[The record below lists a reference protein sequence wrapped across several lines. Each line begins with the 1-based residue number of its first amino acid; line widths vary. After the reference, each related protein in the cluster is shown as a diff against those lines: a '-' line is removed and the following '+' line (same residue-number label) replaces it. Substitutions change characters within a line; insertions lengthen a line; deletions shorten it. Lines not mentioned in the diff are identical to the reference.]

1 MEIHRLSEEVVHQ
14 IAAGEVLE
22 RPANLV
28 KELVENSIDANATY
42 VKVKVSKDVRN
53 FVIQDNGKGIAK
65 TDLPLALERHATSK
79 ISTTADLWELSTF
92 GFRGEALSCV
102 AAVSDLKII
111 SQQKGRDSFEIT
123 SHFGKI
129 SKPSVSTGVE
139 GTTIHINDLFE
150 NVPARL
156 KFLKTEAGELQQI
169 KKVFRAFALSYP
181 GVHFQLFYEDR
192 MLLDLPLQNERKH
205 RVENLL
211 EIKEMYET
219 KFESGTYSVHA
230 VFTSPNDVQRT
241 SQNIWVFVKNR
252 WVVDRSIQSAVL
264 SAYDSLLMHGEFPQ
278 VCLWIDCDPQDVDVN
293 VHPTKSQVKFR
304 EPSAVFRVVRQAL
317 KQELEK
323 APWRKGLVQTEGAT
337 ATTSQYDELKPQS
350 FPQTNFEFAAT
361 QFAQKT
367 WQEDEPK
374 DSLGSILD
382 SYQNKKQ
389 EKVLPT
395 VISETFEVKPYWSQ
409 LQVLGQSN
417 LTYILAQSS
426 SALVL
431 VDQHAAHE
439 RIAYEKLMI
448 AWREGKIETQN
459 FLFPYELDIDE
470 IAVDKIF
477 KAKTDLEK
485 LGFELQML
493 ESGRLAVI
501 SAPVLVKDHVIG
513 NTMTELAH
521 QITEL
526 EDSTAFERKIG
537 DICATI
543 ACHSV
548 IRAGQ
553 ALSHPEMQAL
563 LKQMD
568 EYPLSTFCPH
578 GRPVFVEFS
587 FTQLDKS
594 FGRIF

>member
-53 FVIQDNGKGIAK
+53 FVIQDNGKGIEK

-79 ISTTADLWELSTF
+79 ISSTADLWELSTF

-111 SQQKGRDSFEIT
+111 SQKKDKDSFEIA
-123 SHFGKI
+123 SHFGQI
-129 SKPSVSTGVE
+129 TKPSVSTGVE
-139 GTTIHINDLFE
+139 GTTIHINNLFE

-181 GVHFQLFYEDR
+181 GVHFQLFYDDR
-192 MLLDLPLQNERKH
+192 MLFDLPLQNERKY

-211 EIKEMYET
+211 EIKKMYET
-219 KFESGTYSVHA
+219 HFESGSYKVHA

-304 EPSAVFRVVRQAL
+304 EPSAVFRVVREAL

-323 APWRKGLVQTEGAT
+323 APWRSGLVQSEGRIAT
-337 ATTSQYDELKPQS
+337 PQYEDLKPQA
-350 FPQTNFEFAAT
+350 FPQANFEFTAT
-361 QFAQKT
+361 QFAKKT
-367 WQEDEPK
+367 WDDESTK

-395 VISETFEVKPYWSQ
+395 LVSESFEVKPYWSQ

-448 AWREGKIETQN
+448 SWREGKIETQS

-470 IAVDKIF
+470 VAMDKIY
-477 KAKTDLEK
+477 KAKADLEK

-493 ESGRLAVI
+493 DSGRLAII
-501 SAPVLVKDHVIG
+501 SAPALVKDHVIG

-526 EDSTAFERKIG
+526 EDSTAFDRKIG

-553 ALSHPEMQAL
+553 ALSHPEMEAL
-563 LKQMD
+563 LSQMD

-594 FGRIF
+594 FGRILG